1 MLSKGLTM
9 ENHSFFVN
17 DSIGF
22 ITVPVPEHVYGND
35 VYQPEFMDVKIAGKN
50 NFYYGNDI
58 TVNKLKVQIKGNDN
72 TLLIGSHTK
81 LNGVISIVGD
91 NLTVFIG
98 AGTSFQDVKIFCK
111 GNNNGVYFGRD
122 CMLST
127 EIEVRTSDSHS
138 IISLTEKKKLNHEK
152 GVFIGDHVWIAKRSL
167 IQKGS
172 VIPEDNIIGFG
183 SMVNKPLIGSNK
195 TFVGV
200 PVKEVN
206 SNVTWSRRASE
217 KKAILSLDDWKNLP
231 YV

>member
-1 MLSKGLTM
+1 
-9 ENHSFFVN
+9 
-17 DSIGF
+17 
-22 ITVPVPEHVYGND
+22 
-35 VYQPEFMDVKIAGKN
+35 
-50 NFYYGNDI
+50 
-58 TVNKLKVQIKGNDN
+58 
-72 TLLIGSHTK
+72 
-81 LNGVISIVGD
+81 
-91 NLTVFIG
+91 
-98 AGTSFQDVKIFCK
+98 
-111 GNNNGVYFGRD
+111 
-122 CMLST
+122 MLST

-200 PVKEVN
+200 PVKEVK

-217 KKAILSLDDWKNLP
+217 KKQFYPLTIGKIFHTFDKSQPNNGLAFNISYFFFKN
-231 YV
+231 